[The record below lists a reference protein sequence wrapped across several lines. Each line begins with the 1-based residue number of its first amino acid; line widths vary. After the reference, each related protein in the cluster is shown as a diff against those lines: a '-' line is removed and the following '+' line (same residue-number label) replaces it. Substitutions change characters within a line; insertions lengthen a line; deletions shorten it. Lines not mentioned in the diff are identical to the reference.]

1 MISQRE
7 ALLARDSHGSSV
19 TMQECWGRRGK
30 KEHDTLGCAHAR
42 RKEET
47 AGPVETQSTQS

>member
-30 KEHDTLGCAHAR
+30 KDFLEEEKLGLR
-42 RKEET
+42 PPEWL
-47 AGPVETQSTQS
+47 